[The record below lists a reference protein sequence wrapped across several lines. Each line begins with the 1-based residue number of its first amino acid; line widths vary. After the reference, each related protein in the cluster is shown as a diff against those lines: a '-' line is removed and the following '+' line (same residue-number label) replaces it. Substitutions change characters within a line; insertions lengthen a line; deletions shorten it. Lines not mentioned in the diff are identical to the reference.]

1 MTKERQ
7 ALGRLGEELALQRL
21 KGLGYQCIE
30 RNYRCPL
37 GELDLIA
44 RDRDTLVFIEI
55 RARRGKS
62 ISYAKESIGRRK
74 RRTLSKVALHY
85 MKEKDCFDTQS
96 RFDVVAIGME
106 GGKGEI
112 EIIQNA
118 FDLEY

>member
-7 ALGRLGEELALQRL
+7 ALGRLGEELALRRV
-21 KGLGYQCIE
+21 KSLGYQCIE

-55 RARRGKS
+55 RTRRGES
-62 ISYAKESIGRRK
+62 TSHAKESIDKRK
-74 RRTLSKVALHY
+74 RRTLSKVALYY
-85 MKEKDCFDTQS
+85 MKEKDCFGTQS
-96 RFDVVAIGME
+96 RFDVVVVGIV
-106 GGKGEI
+106 GGRGEI